1 MNRLLVLALV
11 ASIGNV
17 SVAYAGE
24 SLLSSG
30 ARHVQQIAAAD
41 TAAPAAAAGAAGA
54 AMPTVGKKTETA
66 ALQDTNGTL
75 SKSGMSKSKKALL
88 YLGIAAGFVA
98 GVYAIDHGV
107 VDATPSSLGT
117 RQD

>member
-17 SVAYAGE
+17 SVAFAGE

-30 ARHVQQIAAAD
+30 ARHVQQIAATD
-41 TAAPAAAAGAAGA
+41 AAPAAAAATAVA
-54 AMPTVGKKTETA
+54 SRPTAGKKTETA
-66 ALQDTNGTL
+66 AFQEPTGNL
-75 SKSGMSKSKKALL
+75 SKSGMSKSKKALI

>member
-17 SVAYAGE
+17 SVAFAGE

-30 ARHVQQIAAAD
+30 ARHVQQIAATD
-41 TAAPAAAAGAAGA
+41 AAPAAAAATAVAAKT
-54 AMPTVGKKTETA
+54 TVGKKTETA
-66 ALQDTNGTL
+66 AFQETNGNL
-75 SKSGMSKSKKALL
+75 SKSGMSKSKKALI